1 MPKDPE
7 YSKTL
12 TYRPGV
18 HNFACLHGTEYEHP
32 LHGTHNHNVHCAVC
46 CVSKVLMIPAILKP
60 GPGST
65 MDIHIMSEDTASDH
79 GCTMFE
85 CVDKDQKSLPD
96 SQANTNGAFFLN
108 VEADCNTGLTCPPY
122 NNHKELNCGYVLNN

>member
-12 TYRPGV
+12 TYRSGV
-18 HNFACLHGTEYEHP
+18 HNFARLHGTEYEHP
-32 LHGTHNHNVHCAVC
+32 LQTHNHNVHCAVC

-65 MDIHIMSEDTASDH
+65 MDILCQRILQVIMVAPCLSVWIKIRSPCLVVKLILME
-79 GCTMFE
+79 
-85 CVDKDQKSLPD
+85 
-96 SQANTNGAFFLN
+96 LN

-122 NNHKELNCGYVLNN
+122 NNHKELNCVVCTK